1 MLMQEP
7 EKIGASSKEVCDEP
21 KVEVFRLEKV
31 ELNEANALH
40 TSISRVM
47 MNAVFLWSCVNK
59 MKKKSDTDK

>member
-40 TSISRVM
+40 ASISRVM
-47 MNAVFLWSCVNK
+47 MNVVFLWSCVNK